1 VTTTPTASARGLRQ
15 FYALWLTLP
24 GMAVIGFG
32 WKSGRRRIAAVI
44 GACVLFGLMLL
55 QPACG
60 GTTTPTPVSGT
71 PTGTYSLVAT
81 ATSGSDTKNIT
92 FTLTVP

>member
-1 VTTTPTASARGLRQ
+1 MVRSLRQ

-32 WKSGRRRIAAVI
+32 WKSSRRRRIAVVV
-44 GACVLFGLMLL
+44 GGCVLFGLTLL

-60 GTTTPTPVSGT
+60 GAATPAPVSGT
-71 PTGTYSLVAT
+71 PSGTYSLVGT
-81 ATSGSDTKNIT
+81 ATSGTDTKNVT